1 MMQGASLT
9 SFPASVL
16 LKIQMKPLIIRTKL
30 LFIKTKVSFTKTKA
44 SFIGTTKDKEHKLE

>member
-1 MMQGASLT
+1 MMQGDSLT
-9 SFPASVL
+9 SSPASVL